1 MNGFSCHTRVFSGA
15 DALGYLATQRYARV
29 MVVTDGFFSENGTAR
44 AVGARV
50 PDAAVEVFGEVRP
63 DPDLALVA
71 RGVAAMR
78 DFSPDCLI
86 ALGGGSPIDCA
97 KAIRHCADAPLPL
110 IAIPTTSG
118 TGSEVTTFAVITN
131 GERKIALVDDA
142 LAPDVAL
149 LDASL
154 LTSLPPALIADAGF
168 DLISHCVEAYC
179 ANGAAHSSRALAA
192 GALRTA
198 LALLPHSYAG
208 ERDVRGVLHEAS
220 CTAGIAF
227 NSAGLGACHALSH
240 ALGGRFHVAHGRLNA
255 ALLPHVI
262 ECNAS
267 AALLQYGELAAC
279 CGLSGATD
287 SLRLRSLLAALRRVR
302 AQLHLPQTLEQA
314 GIAPDTLEPVIPA
327 IADAAAEDRCLS
339 GNPMPLDRAALGAIV
354 RAAMR

>member
-15 DALGYLATQRYARV
+15 DALEYLATQRYARV
-29 MVVTDGFFSENGTAR
+29 LVVTDSFFSENGTAR
-44 AVGARV
+44 AIGTRV
-50 PDAAVEVFGEVRP
+50 PGAAVEVFGEVQP
-63 DPDLALVA
+63 DPHLALVA
-71 RGVAAMR
+71 RGVAAMQS
-78 DFSPDCLI
+78 FSPDCLI
-86 ALGGGSPIDCA
+86 ALGGGSAIDCA
-97 KAIRHCADAPLPL
+97 KAMRHCVDAPLPL

-131 GERKIALVDDA
+131 GERKLALVDDA

-154 LTSLPPALIADAGF
+154 LATLPPALIADAGF

-179 ANGAAHSSRALAA
+179 ANGASHCSRALAA

-198 LALLPHSYAG
+198 LTLLPRSYAG
-208 ERDVRGVLHEAS
+208 EIEVRGALHEAS
-220 CTAGIAF
+220 CAAGIAF

-240 ALGGRFHVAHGRLNA
+240 ALGGKFHIAHGRLNA
-255 ALLPHVI
+255 VLLPHVI

-267 AALLQYGELAAC
+267 AALAQYGELAVC

-287 SLRLRSLLAALRRVR
+287 TLRLRSLLAALRRVR
-302 AQLHLPQTLEQA
+302 AELHLPQTLPQA
-314 GIAPDTLEPVIPA
+314 GIDPDALAPVIPA
-327 IADAAAEDRCLS
+327 IAAAAAEDRCLS
-339 GNPMPLDRAALGAIV
+339 GNPMPLDEAALGAIV